1 MALNAKMGSKMS
13 KKGLII
19 INLGSPESYSVKD
32 VQVYLREFLMDEK
45 VIDIPFLFRSIV
57 VKGFIVP
64 FRAKNSAEAY
74 KTVWTDKGSPLK
86 VITMEFS
93 ELVQKQLDIPVV
105 VAMRYGNP
113 TPQAALEELERK
125 AGGPLDEILVTP
137 MYPHYAMS
145 SYETALDH
153 VKDYIHA
160 KRPQVKFRV
169 LKPFYNEP
177 GYIASLAESIRPY
190 LNEQNFD
197 GYLFSYHGLPVRH
210 LKKSDPTKKHCY
222 ASGDC
227 CELKSIAWETCYKH
241 QVKETTK
248 LVVEKLKLDPA
259 KVMLTFQSRLE
270 GDKWLQPYTDK
281 YLEDLPKQGVK
292 KLLVLCP
299 AFVADCLETLEEINV
314 RGKESFISSG
324 GEKLVNAPCM
334 NTDPTWVNT
343 FVAYCKEHEGKYAS
357 LWN

>member
-1 MALNAKMGSKMS
+1 MN

-32 VQVYLREFLMDEK
+32 VKIYLREFLMDGK
-45 VIDIPFLFRSIV
+45 VIDIPPIIRGIV
-57 VKGFIVP
+57 VKGFIIP

-86 VITMEFS
+86 VITNEFA
-93 ELVQKQLDIPVV
+93 ELVQKQMDMPVV
-105 VAMRYGNP
+105 VSMRYGNP
-113 TPQAALEELERK
+113 TPEASLIELERK
-125 AGGPLDEILVTP
+125 AGGPLDEILIAT

-145 SYETALDH
+145 SSETAIDYA
-153 VKDYIHA
+153 KDYILA
-160 KRPQVKFRV
+160 KRPDTKLKV

-177 GYIASLAESIRPY
+177 GYIAALADSIRPY

-197 GYLFSYHGLPVRH
+197 AYLFSYHGLPIRH
-210 LKKSDPTKKHCY
+210 LKKSDPTQKHCY
-222 ASGDC
+222 ISGDC

-248 LVVEKLKLDPA
+248 LVCEKLQLDGN
-259 KVMLTFQSRLE
+259 KVLVSFQSRLE

-281 YLEDLPKQGVK
+281 YLEELPKEGVK
-292 KLLVLCP
+292 KLLVMCP

-314 RGKESFISSG
+314 RGRESFTENG
-324 GEKLVNAPCM
+324 GEVFVNAPCM
-334 NTDPTWVNT
+334 NTNASWVDT
-343 FVAYCKEHEGKYAS
+343 FVGYCKEYEGRYKG

>member
-1 MALNAKMGSKMS
+1 MN

-32 VQVYLREFLMDEK
+32 VKVYLREFLMDEK
-45 VIDIPFLFRSIV
+45 VIDLPPIIRSIV

-86 VITMEFS
+86 VISNEFT
-93 ELVQKQLDIPVV
+93 ELVQRQMDIPVV
-105 VAMRYGNP
+105 VSMRYGNP
-113 TPQAALEELERK
+113 TPAASLAELEKK
-125 AGGPLDEILVTP
+125 AGGELDEILIAP

-145 SYETALDH
+145 STETA
-153 VKDYIHA
+153 VDYIKEYIVS
-160 KRPQVKFRV
+160 KRPKAKLKI

-177 GYIASLAESIRPY
+177 GYIDALADSIRPY

-197 GYLFSYHGLPVRH
+197 TYLFSYHGLPIRH
-210 LKKSDPTKKHCY
+210 LKKSDPTGKHCY
-222 ASGDC
+222 ISGDC
-227 CELKSIAWETCYKH
+227 CELKSIAWDTCYKH

-248 LVVEKLKLDPA
+248 LVCEKLQMDSN
-259 KVMLTFQSRLE
+259 KVILSFQSRLK
-270 GDKWLQPYTDK
+270 GDTWLQPYTDVF
-281 YLEDLPKQGVK
+281 LEELPKQGVK
-292 KLLVLCP
+292 KILVLCP

-314 RGKESFISSG
+314 RGRESFMENG
-324 GEKLVNAPCM
+324 GETFVNAPCM
-334 NTDPTWVNT
+334 NTNTSWVNT
-343 FVAYCKEHEGKYAS
+343 FVAYCKEHEGRYAS

>member
-1 MALNAKMGSKMS
+1 MS

-32 VQVYLREFLMDEK
+32 VKIYLREFLMDEK
-45 VIDIPFLFRSIV
+45 VIDIPLLFRSLV

-86 VITMEFS
+86 VITQEFS
-93 ELVQKQLDIPVV
+93 ELVQKQLDMPVT
-105 VAMRYGNP
+105 VAMRYGKP
-113 TPQAALEELERK
+113 TPEGALAELEK
-125 AGGPLDEILVTP
+125 KTGGHLDEILIAP

-153 VKDYIHA
+153 VKDYILS
-160 KRPQVKFRV
+160 KRKNVKLRV

-177 GYIASLAESIRPY
+177 GYIASLADSIRPY
-190 LNEQNFD
+190 LNQQNFD
-197 GYLFSYHGLPVRH
+197 AYLFSYHGLPVRH
-210 LKKSDPTKKHCY
+210 LKKSDVTKKHCY

-241 QVKETTK
+241 QVKETTR
-248 LVVEKLKLDPA
+248 LVVEKLKLDTG
-259 KVMLTFQSRLE
+259 KVVLSFQSRLE
-270 GDKWLQPYTDK
+270 GDKWIQPYTDK
-281 YLEDLPKQGVK
+281 YLEELPKQGAK

-314 RGKESFISSG
+314 RGKESFMSSG
-324 GEKLVNAPCM
+324 GEKFVHVPCM
-334 NTDPTWVNT
+334 NTSVGWVNT
-343 FVAYCKEHEGKYAS
+343 FVAYCSEYEGRYAA